1 MIPWWFPGASQQIID
16 WTMDSFNKHSRP
28 LLKKGFFDQQRRW
41 DDILEKVRN
50 ANDIIEWGR
59 EQLPNIGDLGPQVKP
74 RNPYAPPGA
83 PAPQPNPGSHPP
95 GIDLD
100 QQPRLRGGRTRT
112 RQKKRRKHNTEELL
126 AATNPI
132 HSFWLTKKGNRS
144 IKPKFKSRMK
154 KKQLYYESS
163 LIRSLKRP
171 SEREQANSR
180 KRLKNNRG
188 RPRKPVLAI

>member
-1 MIPWWFPGASQQIID
+1 MPWWFPSASQQIID
-16 WTMDSFNKHSRP
+16 WTLDSFNKHSKTH
-28 LLKKGFFDQQRRW
+28 LQKGFFDQTRRW

-59 EQLPNIGDLGPQVKP
+59 GQLPNIGDLGPQVKP
-74 RNPYAPPGA
+74 RNPPAPVPGPPPPPGH
-83 PAPQPNPGSHPP
+83 HPDVP
-95 GIDLD
+95 IDLD

-112 RQKKRRKHNTEELL
+112 RQKKRRKHKNMEELL
-126 AATNPI
+126 AATNPN
-132 HSFWLTKKGNRS
+132 HSFWLTKKGTRF

-163 LIRSLKRP
+163 LIRSRKRP
-171 SEREQANSR
+171 SERDQVNSR

-188 RPRKPVLAI
+188 RPRRPPLAI